1 MESVSFSIRIIGE
14 DFGNIRTWRKVKTFL
29 SVLRINLH
37 DLLLNDDQTRSY
49 LRLVAFSYFMKL

>member
-1 MESVSFSIRIIGE
+1 MENVSFSIRIIRE
-14 DFGNIRTWRKVKTFL
+14 DFGNIRTWRTVKTFL

-49 LRLVAFSYFMKL
+49 LRLVAFAYFMNL